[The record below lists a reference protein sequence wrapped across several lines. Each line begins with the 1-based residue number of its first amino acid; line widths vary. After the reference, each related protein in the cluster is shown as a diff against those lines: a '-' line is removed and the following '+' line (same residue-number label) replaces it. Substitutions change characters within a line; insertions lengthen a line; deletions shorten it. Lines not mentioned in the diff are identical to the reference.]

1 MHTAF
6 RTIALVTALC
16 ATLSVAHAHN
26 AWLLPSTTVLSKPDT
41 ISVDASISNDLFVAN
56 HAAMR
61 LDNLLITA
69 PDGSTVKP

>member
-1 MHTAF
+1 MTSSLRTLAFAAALTA
-6 RTIALVTALC
+6 VGM
-16 ATLSVAHAHN
+16 AHAHN

-41 ISVDASISNDLFVAN
+41 ISVDAAVSNDLFVAN

-69 PDGSTVKP
+69 PDGSTVKPE